1 MKHIIFG
8 TGPLGRATMNALLA
22 RGEEVQMVNRSG
34 TMPNIPK
41 QVKVVKC
48 DAYNLESA
56 NQAARGASVVYNCT
70 APEYSTKLWTTQLPI
85 LWSNIL
91 ESAASA
97 NAKLVI
103 GDNLY
108 MYDQIGINIHENL
121 AMQSSTGKGKARITS
136 AQQMLEAHK
145 KGLVEVAFARG
156 ADFFGAYATNQS
168 QFGSR
173 VIPPM
178 LHGKPAQMLGNLE
191 IPHSMTYIKDFGTAI
206 AMVAAEDSAYG
217 QAWHVPNAPAISRR
231 AMLEQIAQIIGQP
244 LKVQIMP
251 KLLMSALGLFVAP
264 LREVSEM
271 MYQFEQPYIVNH
283 NKFVQKFGDIHTPL
297 ETALEETITWFR
309 NPETTLIKTTTQT
322 VSSFGTRTSI
332 TKNS

>member
-1 MKHIIFG
+1 MKHLIFG
-8 TGPLGRATMNALLA
+8 TGPLGRATMNALLT
-22 RGEEVQMVNRSG
+22 RGEQVQMVNRSG
-34 TMPNIPK
+34 AMPNIPSS
-41 QVKVVKC
+41 VKVIKC

-56 NQAARGASVVYNCT
+56 EEATRGASIIYNCT

-85 LWSNIL
+85 LWGNIL

-108 MYDQIGINIHENL
+108 MYDQAGTNIHEGL
-121 AMQSSTGKGKARITS
+121 AMQSSTGKGKARIAA

-145 KGLVEVAFARG
+145 RGLVQVAFARG
-156 ADFFGAYATNQS
+156 VDFFGAYATNQS

-178 LHGKPAQMLGNLE
+178 LQGKAAQMLGNLE
-191 IPHSMTYIKDFGTAI
+191 IPHSMTYINDFGTAL
-206 AMVAAEDSAYG
+206 ALVAAEDSAYG

-231 AMLEQIAQIIGQP
+231 AMLEMVAQVIGQP

-251 KLLMSALGLFVAP
+251 KFFMSALGLFISP
-264 LREVSEM
+264 LREVGEM

-283 NKFVQKFGDIHTPL
+283 DKFVQKFSDIHTPL
-297 ETALEETITWFR
+297 ETALEETVNWFR
-309 NPETTLIKTTTQT
+309 NPETTVVKTTTQT
-322 VSSFGTRTSI
+322 ASSFGTKTNI

>member
-1 MKHIIFG
+1 MNHIIFG

-22 RGEEVQMVNRSG
+22 RGEQIQMINRSG
-34 TMPNIPK
+34 IMPNIPS
-41 QVKVVKC
+41 QVKVIKC

-56 NQAARGASVVYNCT
+56 KAAARGASIIYNCT

-85 LWSNIL
+85 LWGNIL
-91 ESAASA
+91 ESAAA
-97 NAKLVI
+97 QNAKLVI

-108 MYDQIGINIHENL
+108 MYDQNGTNIHEDL
-121 AMQSSTGKGKARITS
+121 PIQSSTGKGKARIAAAT
-136 AQQMLEAHK
+136 QMLKAHK
-145 KGLVEVAFARG
+145 KGLVEVALVRG
-156 ADFFGAYATNQS
+156 ADFYGQYATNQS

-178 LHGKPAQMLGNLE
+178 LHGKAAQMLGNLE

-206 AMVAAEDSAYG
+206 AMVGASDDAFG

-231 AMLEQIAQIIGQP
+231 EMLEKIASIIGKP
-244 LKVQIMP
+244 LKVQVMP
-251 KLLMSALGLFVAP
+251 KFLMSALGLFVAP

-283 NKFVQKFGDIHTPL
+283 NKFVAKFGDIHTPL
-297 ETALEETITWFR
+297 GTALEETVNWFR
-309 NPETTLIKTTTQT
+309 TLETNAKQAKTQ
-322 VSSFGTRTSI
+322 VA
-332 TKNS
+332 

>member
-22 RGEEVQMVNRSG
+22 RGEQVQMVNRSG
-34 TMPNIPK
+34 IMPNIPSSV
-41 QVKVVKC
+41 QVVKC

-56 NQAARGASVVYNCT
+56 KQATRGASMVYNCT

-85 LWSNIL
+85 LWGNIL
-91 ESAASA
+91 KAAASA

-108 MYDQIGINIHENL
+108 MYDQNGTNIHEDL
-121 AMQSSTGKGKARITS
+121 LMQSSTGKGQARIAAAT
-136 AQQMLEAHK
+136 QMLEAHK
-145 KGLVEVAFARG
+145 KGLVQVALVRG
-156 ADFFGAYATNQS
+156 ADFYGEYAADQS
-168 QFGSR
+168 QFGTR

-178 LHGKPAQMLGNLE
+178 LQGKAAQMLGNLD

-206 AMVAAEDSAYG
+206 AMVGASDDAYG

-231 AMLEQIAQIIGQP
+231 AMLEKIATMIGQP
-244 LKVQIMP
+244 LKVQVMP
-251 KLLMSALGLFVAP
+251 KFLISALGLFVAP

-283 NKFVQKFGDIHTPL
+283 TKFVQKFGDIHTPL
-297 ETALEETITWFR
+297 ETALENTVTWFR
-309 NPETTLIKTTTQT
+309 KLESDTSYAKKQT
-322 VSSFGTRTSI
+322 A
-332 TKNS
+332 